1 MFVPGITTRQ
11 NDNEEFWFALGAVD
25 PGQQHRVEYVAKL
38 LRCSGRVEVSTD
50 IKSCKW
56 MKLVVN
62 AAELI
67 PSAILNLPLADAA
80 RTPGFLEVM
89 RRAGYEAM
97 QAALLDGAS
106 IISII
111 GLPPIMTNDPERY
124 VDRIFD
130 EVLTTFSRP
139 DTLTT
144 SLQDW
149 RKGRRAEI
157 QEVNG
162 YVIDILRKHGI
173 EAPINQRFVEIA
185 LDVESG
191 AIEARPDIAPNFVKF
206 LDSN

>member
-1 MFVPGITTRQ
+1 
-11 NDNEEFWFALGAVD
+11 
-25 PGQQHRVEYVAKL
+25 
-38 LRCSGRVEVSTD
+38 
-50 IKSCKW
+50 
-56 MKLVVN
+56 
-62 AAELI
+62 
-67 PSAILNLPLADAA
+67 
-80 RTPGFLEVM
+80 
-89 RRAGYEAM
+89 
-97 QAALLDGAS
+97 
-106 IISII
+106 
-111 GLPPIMTNDPERY
+111 
-124 VDRIFD
+124 
-130 EVLTTFSRP
+130 VLKTFSRP

-173 EAPINQRFVEIA
+173 EAPINQRFVEIV